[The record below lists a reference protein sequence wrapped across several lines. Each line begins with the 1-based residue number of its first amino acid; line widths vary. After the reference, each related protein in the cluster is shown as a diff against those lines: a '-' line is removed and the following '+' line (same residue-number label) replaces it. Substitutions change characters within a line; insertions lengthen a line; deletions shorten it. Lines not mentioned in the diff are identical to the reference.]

1 MTNRPAARVLLV
13 DAAGRILLF
22 RGCDPAVPGVSWWF
36 TPGGG
41 LDAGET
47 PAQGA
52 ARELFEE
59 TGLRVDPAEL
69 GEPVWHQVIEFSYDH
84 RWYRQDQEFFLLRVE
99 GWQVDTRGFEEA
111 ERQSIEGHHWWSLA
125 DLDATDE
132 DVYPEG
138 LADLVRRLLADAAAA
153 QVDAAPQGGL

>member
-22 RGCDPAVPGVSWWF
+22 HGGDPADPGPTWWF

-41 LDAGET
+41 LDQGET

-84 RWYRQDQEFFLLRVE
+84 QWYRQDQEFFLLRVE
-99 GWQVDTRGFEEA
+99 QWQVDTRGFEEA
-111 ERQSIEGHHWWSLA
+111 EKASIEGHHWWSL
-125 DLDATDE
+125 DELDATDE

-138 LADLVRRLLADAAAA
+138 LADLLRRLVPDDVA
-153 QVDAAPQGGL
+153 QGGR

>member
-22 RGCDPAVPGVSWWF
+22 HGGDPVAPDESWWF

-41 LDAGET
+41 LEPGET
-47 PAQGA
+47 PARGA

-69 GEPVWHQVIEFSYDH
+69 GEPVWHQVIEFSYRH
-84 RWYRQDQEFFLLRVE
+84 QWYRQDQQFYLLRVDR
-99 GWQVDTRGFEEA
+99 WQVDTAGFEEE
-111 ERQSIEGHHWWSLA
+111 ERTSVDGHRWWSLA
-125 DLDATDE
+125 ELDATDE
-132 DVYPEG
+132 DVYPEE
-138 LADLVRRLLADAAAA
+138 LPDLLRRLVSDDVAL
-153 QVDAAPQGGL
+153 GGH